1 MDKRRGKGPTFIT
14 QRRYSESNES
24 EKVKK
29 NPQLNRISFAGFSES
44 SRNVRNRTHYMSK
57 ETANLDTKITLELS
71 LKYLV
76 QWQPTAK
83 SATI

>member
-57 ETANLDTKITLELS
+57 ETTNLDTKITL
-71 LKYLV
+71 K
-76 QWQPTAK
+76 
-83 SATI
+83 